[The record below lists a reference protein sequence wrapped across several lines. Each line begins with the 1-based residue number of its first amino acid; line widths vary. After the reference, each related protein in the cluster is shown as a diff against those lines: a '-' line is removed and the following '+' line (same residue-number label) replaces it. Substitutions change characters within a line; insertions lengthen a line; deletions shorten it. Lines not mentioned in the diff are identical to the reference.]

1 METAITIIITVLFVL
16 IVPIVLIIPTVPIVK
31 GIRWLYRK
39 FTEIGK
45 PTEQQTFNVTYDTV
59 TLQWKE
65 PRKGAKRIKLYNV
78 LYHTNNDPQNEWR
91 SILTTNETKVRVARL
106 TPRTV
111 YIFKIRP
118 ENGTQYGDESDP
130 THPITTKPKF
140 PGKPNPK
147 PESTR
152 VTQNSISLKW
162 GEPEYG
168 ADLVV
173 RYNVLYRVRG
183 GEWKTH
189 IVEGNHR
196 NTLIDK
202 LDPET
207 EYYFKV
213 CPEGE
218 LGIDKESDES
228 SAIKTDKI
236 LTKRIKEQ
244 PKTRRI
250 SKEGVFPAIYAFPI
264 EPAGGRRYVIREP
277 SSKLSYNPRSEK
289 VLMLIGATGSGKTTL
304 LNGIVNYLLRVRL
317 EDNFRFKLE
326 HKVDAN
332 QAHSQTDKVM
342 AYTFY
347 PMDGSRIPYVLTIID
362 TPGFGDTR
370 GMKQDKQTLGKIH
383 GFFSIGGQH
392 GIDHFNGVGV
402 VLQSSASRLTETQK
416 YIFNSILSVFAKD
429 VSSNMFLMVTF
440 ADGQIPPV
448 LSAVKEAAIPFA
460 SLFKFNNSAL
470 FANPETD
477 AFLRGFWELGVQSLD
492 KFFEEF
498 ESIKPVSIENSR
510 CVLTDRHQIE
520 IIVEE
525 LTKKITEGLDK
536 ISELN
541 SEKEAL
547 EAHKSEAE
555 MNKNFEYV
563 VSVSKNLRKKL
574 QSGQKALNCN
584 YCRTSCN
591 YPCELESEEDLYNCI
606 IMNTHDPL
614 VACCTICPSQCG
626 WEQHVLDSSRY
637 ENVKQKETRTMKSL
651 KSRYVNAKNNVELS
665 EKRINELEN
674 QISQTQKDVLINVE
688 QAKEC
693 KKRLEELALKPS
705 VLTVPEYIDILIQ
718 MEKSEKRDG
727 YLQRIE
733 ALNEL
738 KEAAKILANLEEDC
752 DQNAIMKNM
761 FM

>member
-1 METAITIIITVLFVL
+1 MENAIEIIIAVLAGLITIIIYL
-16 IVPIVLIIPTVPIVK
+16 
-31 GIRWLYRK
+31 WQK
-39 FTEIGK
+39 FTKIGK
-45 PTEQQTFNVTYDTV
+45 PIELQSSDVTHDTI
-59 TLQWKE
+59 TLEWKKT
-65 PRKGAKRIKLYNV
+65 RRGARRIKSYNV
-78 LYHTNNDPQNEWR
+78 FYRTNNDPQDEWR
-91 SILTTNETKVRVARL
+91 SKLTTKETKVKVEGL

-118 ENGTQYGDESDP
+118 ENGTRYGDESDP

-173 RYNVLYRVRG
+173 RYSVLYYVRG
-183 GEWKTH
+183 SQGEWKRH
-189 IVEGNHR
+189 VVEGNCR
-196 NTLIDK
+196 NTIVDN

-207 EYYFKV
+207 NYCFKV
-213 CPEGE
+213 CPEGK
-218 LGIDKESDES
+218 LGIDTESDES
-228 SAIKTDKI
+228 SAIKTDKV
-236 LTKRIKEQ
+236 LSKRIKELS
-244 PKTRRI
+244 KTRRI
-250 SKEGVFPAIYAFPI
+250 SEKGVFPEIYAFPI
-264 EPAGGRRYVIREP
+264 EPTGGRRYVIREP
-277 SSKLSYNPRSEK
+277 SSKLSYNPKSEK

-304 LNGIVNYLLRVRL
+304 LNGIVNYVLGVQL

-326 HKVDAN
+326 HKVVAN
-332 QAHSQTDKVM
+332 QVHSQTDKVT

-370 GMKQDKQTLGKIH
+370 GMKQNKQTLAKIH

-416 YIFNSILSVFAKD
+416 YIFDSILSVFAKD

-440 ADGQIPPV
+440 ADGQTPPV
-448 LSAVKEAAIPFA
+448 LSAVNEAEIPFG

-477 AFLRGFWELGVQSLD
+477 AFLRGFWELGMQSLD

-498 ESIKPVSIENSR
+498 ESIKPVSIKNSR

-525 LTKKITEGLDK
+525 LQKKIAEGLEK
-536 ISELN
+536 INELN
-541 SEKEAL
+541 SEREAL
-547 EAHKSEAE
+547 EQHKSEAE
-555 MNKNFEYV
+555 MNKNFEYELT
-563 VSVSKNLRKKL
+563 VSKCLIKKL
-574 QSGQKALNCN
+574 PSGQKALNCN

-591 YPCELESEEDLYNCI
+591 YPCELDNEEDLYNCI
-606 IMNTHDPL
+606 VMNTHDPH

-626 WEQHVLDSSRY
+626 WEQHVLESSRY
-637 ENVKQKETRTMKSL
+637 ENVKQKEILAMKSL
-651 KSRYVNAKNNVELS
+651 KSRYVNAKNNIELS
-665 EKRINELEN
+665 EKRINELED
-674 QISQTQKDVLINVE
+674 QISQTQKDILINIE

-693 KKRLEELALKPS
+693 KKRLEELALRPS
-705 VLTVPEYIDILIQ
+705 VLTVAEYIDILRKT
-718 MEKSEKRDG
+718 EESEKRDG

-733 ALNEL
+733 ALNAL
-738 KEAAKILANLEEDC
+738 KEAAIILANLEEDC
-752 DQNAIMKNM
+752 DQNPIMNIIL
-761 FM
+761 

>member
-1 METAITIIITVLFVL
+1 MAIIEFTNYFTPFTTSLVGLTTVLCIIIYQFWKST
-16 IVPIVLIIPTVPIVK
+16 K
-31 GIRWLYRK
+31 
-39 FTEIGK
+39 IGK
-45 PTEQQTFNVTYDTV
+45 SIELQTSNVTHDTV
-59 TLQWKE
+59 TLQWKQ
-65 PRKGAKRIKLYNV
+65 PKNGDWCIKYTV
-78 LYHTNNDPQNEWR
+78 LYRSNNDPKDEWQNK
-91 SILTTNETKVRVARL
+91 LTTKETKAKVEGLR
-106 TPRTV
+106 PRTV
-111 YIFKIRP
+111 YIFKVRAEYIVLYR
-118 ENGTQYGDESDP
+118 YESDP
-130 THPITTKPKF
+130 TVPVTTKPKF
-140 PGKPNPK
+140 PGKPTPK

-173 RYNVLYRVRG
+173 RYNVLYRIRG

-189 IVEGNHR
+189 NVEGNHR
-196 NTLIDK
+196 NTVIDK

-218 LGIDKESDES
+218 LGIDTESELS
-228 SAIKTDKI
+228 NAITTDKV
-236 LTKRIKEQ
+236 LTKRIKEL
-244 PKTRRI
+244 PETRRI
-250 SKEGVFPAIYAFPI
+250 SDEGVFPEIYAFPI

-304 LNGIVNYLLRVRL
+304 LNAIVNYVLGVQL

-332 QAHSQTDKVM
+332 QAHSQTDKVT

-370 GMKQDKQTLGKIH
+370 GMDQDKQTLVKIH
-383 GFFSIGGQH
+383 EFFSIGGQY

-402 VLQSSASRLTETQK
+402 VLQSSASRLTETQQ
-416 YIFNSILSVFAKD
+416 YIFDSILSVFAKD

-448 LSAVKEAAIPFA
+448 LSAVNEAEIPFGD
-460 SLFKFNNSAL
+460 LFKFNNSAL
-470 FANPETD
+470 FANPDTD
-477 AFLRGFWELGVQSLD
+477 AFLRGFWELGMKSLD
-492 KFFEEF
+492 MFFKEF
-498 ESIKPVSIENSR
+498 ECIKPVSIKDSR
-510 CVLTDRHQIE
+510 CVLTDRHQIDK
-520 IIVEE
+520 ILKE
-525 LTKKITEGLDK
+525 LQKKIAEGLEK
-536 ISELN
+536 INELN
-541 SEKEAL
+541 AEKDAL
-547 EAHKSEAE
+547 EKHKNEAE

-563 VSVSKNLRKKL
+563 VTVSKSSKNTLPP
-574 QSGQKALNCN
+574 GQKALNCN

-591 YPCELESEEDLYNCI
+591 HPCELENEEEVYNCI
-606 IMNTHDPL
+606 VMNSHDPL
-614 VACCTICPSQCG
+614 IACCTVCPAQCG
-626 WEQHVLDSSRY
+626 WEQHVLESTRY
-637 ENVKQKETRTMKSL
+637 ENVKQKETRTMTSL
-651 KSRYVNAKNNVELS
+651 KSRFVKAKNNIELS
-665 EKRINELEN
+665 EKRINELED
-674 QISQTQKDVLINVE
+674 QILQTQKDVLINIE

-693 KKRLEELALKPS
+693 KKRLEELALRPS
-705 VLTVPEYIDILIQ
+705 VLTVAEYIDILIQ
-718 MEKSEKRDG
+718 MEKSEKKDG

-738 KEAAKILANLEEDC
+738 KEAAKILAKLEEDC
-752 DQNAIMKNM
+752 DQNPIINNI
-761 FM
+761 FQQSTIF